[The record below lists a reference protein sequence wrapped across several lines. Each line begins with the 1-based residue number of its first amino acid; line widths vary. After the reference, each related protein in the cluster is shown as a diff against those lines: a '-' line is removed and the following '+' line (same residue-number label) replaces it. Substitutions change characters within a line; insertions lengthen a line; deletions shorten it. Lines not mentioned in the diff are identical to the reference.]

1 MRSRTTSR
9 SRRQANASAG
19 RRLGNWLALFLL
31 LALSPPMGVE
41 AEEPGKV
48 EFIPLGGLTLDPIKD
63 SLSASSWLAA
73 QGLDPRLLA
82 SGAERNPV
90 TGLDWAMAAGGSGPS
105 SGSGGLN
112 QQVPFRNPAPAFS
125 RNLIISRQVGLFP
138 LQTEPHIAVDPFDP
152 EHLVMGTIDY
162 NFPAISTYTSFDGG
176 ETWEGPHQ
184 VRYFREDFTGAGDP
198 VIAFDSL
205 GNVYATMISVGIEEF
220 TIGNLT
226 SFAEVSS
233 MIVAKSLDG
242 GITWEEPVSA
252 ARSTTSSLSQVD
264 DEGRERGLITLS
276 FLDKPWLAVGPNPNN
291 PDQESIYLSYTNFDT
306 TYGILYSDEVPFLSS
321 PFTETTIRVVR
332 SDDGGVT
339 WTDPIPVSPTVLQ
352 AEGASEEGEGGAAA
366 IGVVPQTAA
375 TQADD
380 GDGDPFTQQ
389 QQVAQSESERT
400 VQGSQPKVMADGTV
414 VIAYLDTTNDGIQ
427 EGLATIMVV
436 LSTDGG
442 RTYSQPIQAGIIREP
457 HFRTRSAFFRYW
469 GAAFPQLALGP
480 NNEIYILATGLP
492 PEKPT
497 DDGDIY
503 LFRSLDGGTTWE
515 EAVKLNLDDTSRPQF
530 FPSIAVSPD
539 GTLHAMWGDMRDDPD
554 EVRYHIYYSR
564 SEDQGTT
571 WGFTLPDQDFT
582 APDTRVTDFPS
593 NSLRGFPNGLFIG
606 DYFSIAATEDE
617 VYMVWADTRLGE
629 FGGPN
634 QQIAFA
640 RQSAIRSP
648 ELFLN
653 PPSGPSG
660 RTIDIQGFGFQP
672 DSNILLLVGGVIV
685 SNERTDD
692 EGLFQTQIFMPVTG
706 EGASNISA
714 FDETGN
720 AATAS
725 FYTEFGF
732 DNIQDSL
739 DRINQQLGIQTAV
752 PSAPPAGTPAGTP
765 GVPATPVGTPGAS
778 PVATPTGSPVAS
790 SEGGAVVSSGTGAA
804 FGGFGAAG
812 LIAGVIATTG
822 AFWWR

>member
-1 MRSRTTSR
+1 MRSPTTPR
-9 SRRQANASAG
+9 RRRQTDATAG
-19 RRLGNWLALFLL
+19 RWLGLGLALFLL
-31 LALSPPMGVE
+31 ISLSPPLDVA
-41 AEEPGKV
+41 AEEPGKNLP
-48 EFIPLGGLTLDPIKD
+48 IPIAGPTLDPIMG

-73 QGLDPRLLA
+73 QGLDPRFFA
-82 SGAERNPV
+82 SGPQRNPV
-90 TGLDWAMAAGGSGPS
+90 TGLDWAMAAAGGGQRTGGS
-105 SGSGGLN
+105 GLN

-125 RNLIISRQVGLFP
+125 RNLIITRQVGLFP
-138 LQTEPHIAVDPFDP
+138 LQTEPHIAVNPLDP

-184 VRYFREDFTGAGDP
+184 VRYFREDFAGAGDP
-198 VIAFDSL
+198 VVVFDSL
-205 GNVYATMISVGIEEF
+205 GNVYATMISVGFEEF

-226 SFAEVSS
+226 SAAQVSS
-233 MIVAKSLDG
+233 MVVAKSLDG

-276 FLDKPWLAVGPNPNN
+276 FLDKQWMTVGPNPNN

-306 TYGILYSDEVPFLSS
+306 TYGILYSDEVPFLST

-339 WTDPIPVSPTVLQ
+339 WTDPLAVSPTVLQ
-352 AEGASEEGEGGAAA
+352 AEGASRGEGGD
-366 IGVVPQTAA
+366 Q
-375 TQADD
+375 
-380 GDGDPFTQQ
+380 FQQ
-389 QQVAQSESERT
+389 QQQTAQSESRRT

-436 LSTDGG
+436 LSKDGG
-442 RTYSQPIQAGIIREP
+442 RTYTEPIQAGIIREL

-515 EAVKLNLDDTSRPQF
+515 ESVKVNQDNTSRPQF
-530 FPSIAVSPD
+530 FPSLAVSPD
-539 GTLHAMWGDMRDDPD
+539 GTLHAMWGDMRDDAD

-564 SEDQGTT
+564 SEDQGAT
-571 WGFTLPDQDFT
+571 WGFSLPDQDFSV
-582 APDTRVTDFPS
+582 PDTRVTDFPS

-640 RQSAIRSP
+640 RQSAIRAP

-660 RTIDIQGFGFQP
+660 RTIDIQGFGYQP

-685 SNERTDD
+685 ANERTDD

-739 DRINQQLGIQTAV
+739 DQINQQLGIQTAV
-752 PSAPPAGTPAGTP
+752 PSAPPAGTPVGTP
-765 GVPATPVGTPGAS
+765 AASAVATPVGTP
-778 PVATPTGSPVAS
+778 VAS
-790 SEGGAVVSSGTGAA
+790 SAGGAAVSSDTDAV

-812 LIAGVIATTG
+812 LIVGVFATTG
-822 AFWWR
+822 ALWWRRRAA